1 MFAEVFSLRNTMP
14 PPHISVPLDSSWGQL
29 REAGVTFP
37 SEGRGPPSEDTML
50 GLRKGQGSGPSP

>member
-1 MFAEVFSLRNTMP
+1 MP